1 MEGHVSFRRRFPNL
15 TVPEAAS
22 FREMPILPRANHG
35 PAPAGLSLLQGA
47 VRNRSTAAPDA
58 HRERNG
64 ARLLQIFCGAGSRH
78 CRPGIVDFCIVSPVV
93 READEQVRAQ
103 QARLAVVFA
112 NTSASAALWSFRC
125 EALPET
131 HLSPTSLPSAVPSPH
146 APTTCSRR
154 VR

>member
-1 MEGHVSFRRRFPNL
+1 MEGHVWFRRPPPNL